1 MEKIRKSKTAE
12 NKEIQNCWKEGNPT
26 EKLAG
31 RYFLGVFRDDYTGI
45 AKPFVPTCLWTSL
58 KRPAYIQKAGDAS
71 DTLPPIFWIFRQIL
85 GWARGTH

>member
-12 NKEIQNCWKEGNPT
+12 NKEIQR

-85 GWARGTH
+85 GWAHRTH